1 MRISDAELHK
11 VMNTSGYALVEGE
24 NGFITSPREGD
35 EDLIKQVVADV
46 IAMPDR
52 EEMIADIKARVD
64 AGTYNVPAADIADVM
79 VRRAI
84 ADRIR

>member
-1 MRISDAELHK
+1 MRISDTELHK
-11 VMNTSGYALVEGE
+11 VMNNSGYALVEGE

-35 EDLIKQVVADV
+35 DVLIKQMVADI

-52 EEMIADIKARVD
+52 EDMIADLKARVE
-64 AGTYNVPAADIADVM
+64 AGTYRPDADDIADVM
-79 VRRAI
+79 WRRAI